1 MQSISK
7 KLIVL
12 HNTKSFLTFA
22 LFYKL
27 IRRKIMEGLDFGTM
41 LDDEQMNSLFG
52 EQEEDTQPEEEET
65 GEGEDKDKNKDKNN
79 TAEVDPENMF
89 GDKPESVGSEEH
101 KDNEEDTTS
110 TEGGTSPDFFSSIAN
125 AFAEEGIFPDL
136 DEETIKG
143 IKTAQDFRNAIDEQ
157 IKAGLDEQQRRVAEA
172 LNNNVEP
179 DKIRQYEGL
188 IAYLDTIDDKAISA
202 EGEQGETLRK
212 KILFQDYIN
221 RGFSKERA
229 EKAVNRAIENGTDVE
244 DAREA
249 LESNK
254 TFFKEEY
261 QQMLDDAKKAKDEEK
276 EKDKAKAER
285 IKKSILEGDLKF
297 FEDVDVDKKVR
308 QEAYDAI
315 SKPIYRDPKTGETYT
330 AVQKLELDNSEEFLA
345 KLGLIYALT
354 DGLTSL
360 DGLVKKKVK
369 KEVKRGFSE
378 LEQKINNTRRDS
390 RGNLRFASGVDDT
403 ESILGKGMKLDL

>member
-1 MQSISK
+1 M
-7 KLIVL
+7 
-12 HNTKSFLTFA
+12 HNTKGFLNFA
-22 LFYKL
+22 QFYKL

-41 LDDEQMNSLFG
+41 LDDEQMDSLFG

-65 GEGEDKDKNKDKNN
+65 GGGEDKDKNKDKNN

-110 TEGGTSPDFFSSIAN
+110 TEDGTSPDFFSSIAN

-143 IKTAQDFRNAIDEQ
+143 IKTAQDFRDAINEQ

-172 LNNNVEP
+172 LNNDVEP

-354 DGLTSL
+354 DGLKSL

>member
-1 MQSISK
+1 MRGIISFT
-7 KLIVL
+7 
-12 HNTKSFLTFA
+12 NFA

-41 LDDEQMNSLFG
+41 LDDEQMDSLFG
-52 EQEEDTQPEEEET
+52 EQEENNQPEEES
-65 GEGEDKDKNKDKNN
+65 GEDDNKKEKDS
-79 TAEVDPENMF
+79 TAEVDPDNMF

-101 KDNEEDTTS
+101 KDDKEDTLS
-110 TEGGTSPDFFSSIAN
+110 TEDGTSPDFFSSIAN
-125 AFAEEGIFPDL
+125 AFVEEGIFPDL
-136 DEETIKG
+136 DEDTIKG

-172 LNNNVEP
+172 LNNDVEP

-188 IAYLDTIDDKAISA
+188 IAYLNTIDDKAISA
-202 EGEQGETLRK
+202 EDEQGESLRK

-229 EKAVNRAIENGTDVE
+229 EKAVNRAVENGTDIE
-244 DAREA
+244 DAKEA

-254 TFFKEEY
+254 VFFKEEY
-261 QQMLDDAKKAKDEEK
+261 QQVLDDAKKAKEEEEK
-276 EKDKAKAER
+276 KNEAKAER
-285 IKKSILEGDLKF
+285 IRKTILEDDLKF
-297 FEDVDVDKKVR
+297 FEDVNIDKNTRKA
-308 QEAYDAI
+308 AYDAI
-315 SKPIYRDPKTGETYT
+315 SKPIYKDPKTGETYT

-354 DGLTSL
+354 DGFKSI
-360 DGLVKKKVK
+360 DGLVKTKVR

-378 LEQKINNTRRDS
+378 LESRINSTRRDS
-390 RGNLRFASGVDDT
+390 RGNLKFASGVDDT

>member
-1 MQSISK
+1 
-7 KLIVL
+7 
-12 HNTKSFLTFA
+12 
-22 LFYKL
+22 
-27 IRRKIMEGLDFGTM
+27 MEGLDFGTM

-52 EQEEDTQPEEEET
+52 EQEDDTQPEEKKEGDEENN
-65 GEGEDKDKNKDKNN
+65 DKDKNK
-79 TAEVDPENMF
+79 TAEVDPEGMF
-89 GDKPESVGSEEH
+89 EETPESVGSEDN

-110 TEGGTSPDFFSSIAN
+110 EKEGTSPDFFSSIAN

-143 IKTAQDFRNAIDEQ
+143 IKTAEDFRKAIDEQ
-157 IKAGLDEQQRRVAEA
+157 IKAGLDEQQKRVADA

-179 DKIRQYEGL
+179 DKVRQYENL
-188 IAYLDTIDDKAISA
+188 IAYLNTIDEETISA
-202 EGEQGETLRK
+202 EGEEGEILRK

-229 EKAVNRAIENGTDVE
+229 EKAVNRAITNGTDIE
-244 DAREA
+244 DAKEA

-261 QQMLDDAKKAKDEEK
+261 QQLLDDAKADREK
-276 EKDKAKAER
+276 EQEENKAKAER
-285 IKKSILEGDLKF
+285 LKKSILEGDIKF
-297 FEDVDVDKKVR
+297 FEDVDVSKDVR
-308 QEAYDAI
+308 QKAFDAI

-354 DGLTSL
+354 DGLKNI

-378 LEQKINNTRRDS
+378 LENKINNTRRDS
-390 RGNLRFASGVDDT
+390 RGNLKFASGVDDV
-403 ESILGKGMKLDL
+403 ESILGKGTKLDL

>member
-1 MQSISK
+1 M
-7 KLIVL
+7 
-12 HNTKSFLTFA
+12 HDTKSFLTFA

-110 TEGGTSPDFFSSIAN
+110 TEDGTSPDFFSSIAN

-172 LNNNVEP
+172 LNNDVEP

-276 EKDKAKAER
+276 EKYKAKAER

-354 DGLTSL
+354 DGLKSL

>member
-1 MQSISK
+1 M
-7 KLIVL
+7 
-12 HNTKSFLTFA
+12 HDTKSFLTFA

-41 LDDEQMNSLFG
+41 LDDEQMDSLFG
-52 EQEEDTQPEEEET
+52 EQEEDTQPGEEET
-65 GEGEDKDKNKDKNN
+65 GEGEDKDKNKNKDKNN

-89 GDKPESVGSEEH
+89 GDKPESVGSGEH

-110 TEGGTSPDFFSSIAN
+110 TEDGTSPDFFSSIAN

-143 IKTAQDFRNAIDEQ
+143 IKTAQDFRDAIDEQ
-157 IKAGLDEQQRRVAEA
+157 IKAGLDEQQRRVVEA
-172 LNNNVEP
+172 LNNDVEP

-276 EKDKAKAER
+276 EKDKEKAER

-315 SKPIYRDPKTGETYT
+315 SKPIYRDSKTGETYT

-354 DGLTSL
+354 DGLKSL

>member
-1 MQSISK
+1 
-7 KLIVL
+7 
-12 HNTKSFLTFA
+12 
-22 LFYKL
+22 
-27 IRRKIMEGLDFGTM
+27 MEGLDFGTM

-52 EQEEDTQPEEEET
+52 EQEDDTQPEEKKEGDEENN
-65 GEGEDKDKNKDKNN
+65 DKDKNK
-79 TAEVDPENMF
+79 TAEVDPEGMF
-89 GDKPESVGSEEH
+89 EETPESVGSEDN

-110 TEGGTSPDFFSSIAN
+110 EKEGTSPDFFSSIAN

-143 IKTAQDFRNAIDEQ
+143 IKTAEDFRKAIDEQ
-157 IKAGLDEQQRRVAEA
+157 IKAGLDEQQKRVADA

-179 DKIRQYEGL
+179 DKVRQYENL
-188 IAYLDTIDDKAISA
+188 IAYLNTINEETISA
-202 EGEQGETLRK
+202 ESEEGEILRK

-229 EKAVNRAIENGTDVE
+229 EKAVNRAITNGTDIE
-244 DAREA
+244 DAKEA

-261 QQMLDDAKKAKDEEK
+261 QQLLDDAKADREK
-276 EKDKAKAER
+276 EQEENRAKAER
-285 IKKSILEGDLKF
+285 LKKSILEGDIKF
-297 FEDVDVDKKVR
+297 FEDVDVSKDVR
-308 QEAYDAI
+308 QKAFDAI

-354 DGLTSL
+354 DGLKNI

-378 LEQKINNTRRDS
+378 LENKINSTRRDS
-390 RGNLRFASGVDDT
+390 RGNLKFASGVDDA

>member
-1 MQSISK
+1 M
-7 KLIVL
+7 LD
-12 HNTKSFLTFA
+12 TKSFLTFA

-41 LDDEQMNSLFG
+41 LDDEQMNSLFS
-52 EQEEDTQPEEEET
+52 EQEEDTQPGEEET
-65 GEGEDKDKNKDKNN
+65 GGGEDKDKNKDKNN

-89 GDKPESVGSEEH
+89 GDKPESVGSEDN
-101 KDNEEDTTS
+101 KGNEEDTTS
-110 TEGGTSPDFFSSIAN
+110 EKEGTSPDFFSSIAN

-172 LNNNVEP
+172 LNNDVEP

-188 IAYLDTIDDKAISA
+188 IAYLDTIDDKVISA

-221 RGFSKERA
+221 RGFSRERA

>member
-1 MQSISK
+1 
-7 KLIVL
+7 
-12 HNTKSFLTFA
+12 
-22 LFYKL
+22 
-27 IRRKIMEGLDFGTM
+27 MEGLDFGTM

-52 EQEEDTQPEEEET
+52 EQEDDTQPEEKKEGDEENN
-65 GEGEDKDKNKDKNN
+65 DKDKNK
-79 TAEVDPENMF
+79 TAEVDPEGMF
-89 GDKPESVGSEEH
+89 EETPESVGSEDN

-110 TEGGTSPDFFSSIAN
+110 EKEGTSPDFFSSIAN

-143 IKTAQDFRNAIDEQ
+143 IKTAEDFRKAIDEQ
-157 IKAGLDEQQRRVAEA
+157 IKAGLDEQQKRVADA

-179 DKIRQYEGL
+179 DKVRQYESL
-188 IAYLDTIDDKAISA
+188 IAYLNTINEETISA
-202 EGEQGETLRK
+202 ESEEGEILRK

-229 EKAVNRAIENGTDVE
+229 EKAVNRAITNGTDIE
-244 DAREA
+244 DAKEA

-261 QQMLDDAKKAKDEEK
+261 QQLLDDAKADREK
-276 EKDKAKAER
+276 EQEENRAKAER
-285 IKKSILEGDLKF
+285 LKKSILEGDIKF
-297 FEDVDVDKKVR
+297 FEDVDVSKDVR
-308 QEAYDAI
+308 QRAFDAI

-354 DGLTSL
+354 DGLKNI

-378 LEQKINNTRRDS
+378 LENKINSTRRDS
-390 RGNLRFASGVDDT
+390 RGNLKFASGVDDA

>member
-1 MQSISK
+1 M
-7 KLIVL
+7 
-12 HNTKSFLTFA
+12 HDTKSFLTFA

-52 EQEEDTQPEEEET
+52 EQEEDTQPEEEEI
-65 GEGEDKDKNKDKNN
+65 GGGEDKDKNKDKNN

-110 TEGGTSPDFFSSIAN
+110 TEDGTSPDFFSSIAN

-143 IKTAQDFRNAIDEQ
+143 IKTAQDLRDAIDEQ
-157 IKAGLDEQQRRVAEA
+157 IKSGLDEQQRRVAEA
-172 LNNNVEP
+172 LNNDVEP

-354 DGLTSL
+354 DGLKSL

>member
-1 MQSISK
+1 M
-7 KLIVL
+7 
-12 HNTKSFLTFA
+12 HDTKSFLIFA

-89 GDKPESVGSEEH
+89 GDKPESVGSGEH

-110 TEGGTSPDFFSSIAN
+110 TEDGTSPDFFSSIAN

-143 IKTAQDFRNAIDEQ
+143 IKTAQDFRDAIDEQ

-172 LNNNVEP
+172 LNNDVEP

-188 IAYLDTIDDKAISA
+188 IAYLDTIDDKVISA

-276 EKDKAKAER
+276 EKYKEKAER
-285 IKKSILEGDLKF
+285 IKKTILEGDLKF
-297 FEDVDVDKKVR
+297 FEDVDIDKKVR

-315 SKPIYRDPKTGETYT
+315 SKPIYRDPKTGEIYT

-345 KLGLIYALT
+345 KLGLIYVLT
-354 DGLTSL
+354 DGLKSL

-390 RGNLRFASGVDDT
+390 RGNLKFASGVDDT
-403 ESILGKGMKLDL
+403 EAILGKGMKLDL

>member
-1 MQSISK
+1 
-7 KLIVL
+7 
-12 HNTKSFLTFA
+12 
-22 LFYKL
+22 
-27 IRRKIMEGLDFGTM
+27 MEGLDFGTM

-65 GEGEDKDKNKDKNN
+65 GGGEDKDKNN
-79 TAEVDPENMF
+79 TAEVDPESMF

-110 TEGGTSPDFFSSIAN
+110 VEDGTSPDFFSSIAD

-136 DEETIKG
+136 DEETVKS
-143 IKTAQDFRNAIDEQ
+143 IKTAKDFRDAIDEQ

-172 LNNNVEP
+172 LNNDVEP

-188 IAYLDTIDDKAISA
+188 IAYLDTIDNNAISA
-202 EGEQGETLRK
+202 EGEQGEALRK

-244 DAREA
+244 DAKEA
-249 LESNK
+249 LDGNK
-254 TFFKEEY
+254 TFFKGEY
-261 QQMLDDAKKAKDEEK
+261 QQMLDDAEKAKEEEREQYK
-276 EKDKAKAER
+276 EKAER
-285 IKKSILEGDLKF
+285 VKKSILEGDLKF

-308 QEAYDAI
+308 QKAYDAI

-345 KLGLIYALT
+345 KLGLIYTLT
-354 DGLTSL
+354 DGLKSL

-378 LEQKINNTRRDS
+378 LEQRINNTRRDS
-390 RGNLRFASGVDDT
+390 RGNLKFASGVDDT

>member
-1 MQSISK
+1 M
-7 KLIVL
+7 
-12 HNTKSFLTFA
+12 HDTKSFLTFA

-65 GEGEDKDKNKDKNN
+65 GGGEDKDKNKDKNN

-172 LNNNVEP
+172 LNNDVEP

-276 EKDKAKAER
+276 EKDKEKAER

-354 DGLTSL
+354 DGLKSL

-378 LEQKINNTRRDS
+378 LEQRINNTRRDS

>member
-12 HNTKSFLTFA
+12 HNTISLLTFA

-65 GEGEDKDKNKDKNN
+65 GGGEDKDKNKDKNN

-110 TEGGTSPDFFSSIAN
+110 TEDGTSPDFFSSIAN

-143 IKTAQDFRNAIDEQ
+143 IKTAQDFRDAIDEQ

-172 LNNNVEP
+172 LNNDVEP

-276 EKDKAKAER
+276 EKDKEKAER

-354 DGLTSL
+354 DGLKSL

>member
-1 MQSISK
+1 M
-7 KLIVL
+7 
-12 HNTKSFLTFA
+12 HDTKSFLTFA

-65 GEGEDKDKNKDKNN
+65 GGGEDKDKDKNN

-110 TEGGTSPDFFSSIAN
+110 TEDGTSPDFFSSIAN

-172 LNNNVEP
+172 LNNDVEP

-354 DGLTSL
+354 DGLKSL

-390 RGNLRFASGVDDT
+390 RGNLKFASGVDDT

>member
-1 MQSISK
+1 M
-7 KLIVL
+7 
-12 HNTKSFLTFA
+12 HDTKSFLTFA

-52 EQEEDTQPEEEET
+52 EQEEDTQR
-65 GEGEDKDKNKDKNN
+65 GGEDKDKNKDKNN

-101 KDNEEDTTS
+101 KDNEEGTTS
-110 TEGGTSPDFFSSIAN
+110 TEDGTSPDFFSSIAN

-143 IKTAQDFRNAIDEQ
+143 IKTAQDLRDAIDEQ
-157 IKAGLDEQQRRVAEA
+157 IKSGLDEQQRRVAEA
-172 LNNNVEP
+172 LNNDVEP

-354 DGLTSL
+354 DGLKSL

>member
-1 MQSISK
+1 M
-7 KLIVL
+7 
-12 HNTKSFLTFA
+12 HDTKSFLIFA

-89 GDKPESVGSEEH
+89 GDKPESVGSGEH

-110 TEGGTSPDFFSSIAN
+110 TEDGTSPDFFSSIAN

-143 IKTAQDFRNAIDEQ
+143 IKTAQDFRDAIDEQ

-172 LNNNVEP
+172 LNNDVEP

-188 IAYLDTIDDKAISA
+188 IAYLDTIDDKVISA

-276 EKDKAKAER
+276 KKYKEKAER
-285 IKKSILEGDLKF
+285 IKKTILEGDLKF

-315 SKPIYRDPKTGETYT
+315 SKPIYRDPKTGEIYT

-345 KLGLIYALT
+345 KLGLIYTLT
-354 DGLTSL
+354 DGLKSL

-390 RGNLRFASGVDDT
+390 RGNLKFASGVDDT

>member
-1 MQSISK
+1 
-7 KLIVL
+7 
-12 HNTKSFLTFA
+12 
-22 LFYKL
+22 
-27 IRRKIMEGLDFGTM
+27 MEGLDFGTM

-65 GEGEDKDKNKDKNN
+65 GGGEDKDKNKDKNN

-101 KDNEEDTTS
+101 KDNEEGTTS
-110 TEGGTSPDFFSSIAN
+110 TEDGTSPDFFSSIAN

-172 LNNNVEP
+172 LNNDVEP

-354 DGLTSL
+354 DGLKSL

-390 RGNLRFASGVDDT
+390 RGNIRFASGVDDT

>member
-1 MQSISK
+1 M
-7 KLIVL
+7 
-12 HNTKSFLTFA
+12 HDTKSFLTFA

-65 GEGEDKDKNKDKNN
+65 GGGEDKDKNKDKNN

-110 TEGGTSPDFFSSIAN
+110 TEDGTSPDFFSSIAN

-143 IKTAQDFRNAIDEQ
+143 IKTAQDFRDAIDEQ

-172 LNNNVEP
+172 LNNDVEP

-276 EKDKAKAER
+276 EKDKEKAER

-354 DGLTSL
+354 DGLKSL

-390 RGNLRFASGVDDT
+390 RGNLKFASGVDDT

>member
-1 MQSISK
+1 M
-7 KLIVL
+7 
-12 HNTKSFLTFA
+12 HDTKSFLTFA

-52 EQEEDTQPEEEET
+52 EQEEDTQLEEEET
-65 GEGEDKDKNKDKNN
+65 GGGEDKDKNKDKNN

-110 TEGGTSPDFFSSIAN
+110 TEDGTSPDFFSSIAN

-143 IKTAQDFRNAIDEQ
+143 IKTAQDLRDAIDEQ
-157 IKAGLDEQQRRVAEA
+157 IKSGLDEQQRRVAEA
-172 LNNNVEP
+172 LNNDVEP
-179 DKIRQYEGL
+179 NKIRQYEGL

-285 IKKSILEGDLKF
+285 IKKSILEEDLKF

-354 DGLTSL
+354 DGLKSL

>member
-1 MQSISK
+1 
-7 KLIVL
+7 
-12 HNTKSFLTFA
+12 
-22 LFYKL
+22 
-27 IRRKIMEGLDFGTM
+27 MEGLDFGTM

-65 GEGEDKDKNKDKNN
+65 GGGEDKDKNKDKNN

-110 TEGGTSPDFFSSIAN
+110 TEDGTSPDFFSSIAN

-143 IKTAQDFRNAIDEQ
+143 IKTAQDFRDAIDEQ

-172 LNNNVEP
+172 LNNDVEP

-261 QQMLDDAKKAKDEEK
+261 QQMLDDAPKAKDEEK

-354 DGLTSL
+354 DGLKSL